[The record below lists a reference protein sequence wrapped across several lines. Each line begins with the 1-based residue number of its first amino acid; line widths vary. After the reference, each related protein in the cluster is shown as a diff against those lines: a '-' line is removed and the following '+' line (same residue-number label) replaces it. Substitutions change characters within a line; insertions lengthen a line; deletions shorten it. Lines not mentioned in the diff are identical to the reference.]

1 MQDITRGQLL
11 IADPF
16 LGDTNFQR
24 SVVFLCEH
32 NKEGSM
38 GFILNR
44 NSGRTIG
51 ELFSGM
57 EGQAFPVYI
66 GGPVQQDRLFFIHTE
81 PDMIP
86 GGIKILKEVYWGGD
100 AAITFAHIKN
110 GLLNEQQ
117 LKLFIGYS
125 GWETGQ
131 LAYEMDIKSWLTT
144 DATRELLFLTD
155 AKEIWNQ
162 SILSKGGDFTQL
174 IHYPTDPLLN

>member
-1 MQDITRGQLL
+1 MHDLKKGQLL

-16 LGDTNFQR
+16 LGDPNFQR

-38 GFILNR
+38 GFILNKT
-44 NSGRTIG
+44 SGRTIG

-57 EGQAFPVYI
+57 EDQSFPVYV

-86 GGIKILKEVYWGGD
+86 GSIQIVEKIYWGGD
-100 AAITFAHIKN
+100 ATITFSHIKN

-125 GWETGQ
+125 GWGAGQ
-131 LAYEMDIKSWLTT
+131 LAYEMDVKSWLTT
-144 DATRELLFLTD
+144 EANRDLLFHTES
-155 AKEIWNQ
+155 KKIWDQ
-162 SILSKGGDFTQL
+162 AILSKGEEYAPL
-174 IHYPTDPLLN
+174 IHYPIDPLLN